1 MFMHKESIPLLNQA
15 LQEEVRAL
23 QQYMYFHFHCDDR
36 GYDLLSKLFKQ
47 IAIQEM
53 IHAEKF
59 AERILFLKGE
69 VELKASKDVEK
80 ITDVE
85 KMLEKSTVLEEEA
98 VNMYNKFAKK
108 CAENGDS
115 VTKKLFEDIV
125 AEEENHFDQ
134 FDTESDNLKDF
145 GANYLALQSIE
156 RSKIASSGNT
166 PAE

>member
-1 MFMHKESIPLLNQA
+1 MHKNSIPLLNQA

-36 GYDLLSKLFKQ
+36 GYDLLSKMFKQ

-80 ITDVE
+80 ITDVT
-85 KMLEKSTVLEEEA
+85 KMIEMSTKLEEEA
-98 VNMYNKFAKK
+98 VELYNKFAKQ
-108 CAENGDS
+108 CAEHGDS
-115 VTKKLFEDIV
+115 VTKKLFEDIIL
-125 AEEENHFDQ
+125 EEENHFDQ
-134 FDTESDNLKDF
+134 FDTEFDNLKDF
-145 GANYLALQSIE
+145 GDKYLALQSIE
-156 RSKIASSGNT
+156 RSKITSSGNT

>member
-1 MFMHKESIPLLNQA
+1 MHKQSIPLLNKA

-23 QQYMYFHFHCDDR
+23 QQYMYFHFHCNDR
-36 GYDLLSKLFKQ
+36 GYDLLSKLFRQ

-80 ITDVE
+80 ITDVS
-85 KMLEKSTVLEEEA
+85 KMLEMAVALEEEA
-98 VNMYNKFAKK
+98 VEMYNNFAKQ
-108 CAENGDS
+108 CGENGDS
-115 VTKKLFEDIV
+115 VTKTLFENVIM
-125 AEEENHFDQ
+125 EEENHFDQ

-145 GANYLALQSIE
+145 GNNYLALQSIE
-156 RSKIASSGNT
+156 RSKITSSGNT

>member
-1 MFMHKESIPLLNQA
+1 MHKKSIPLLNKA

-36 GYDLLSKLFKQ
+36 GYDLLSKMFRQ

-53 IHAEKF
+53 IHAERF

-80 ITDVE
+80 ITDVS
-85 KMLEKSTVLEEEA
+85 KMLEMATRLEEEA
-98 VNMYNKFAKK
+98 VEMYNNFAKQ

-115 VTKKLFEDIV
+115 VTKALFENIIM
-125 AEEENHFDQ
+125 EEENHYDQ
-134 FDTESDNLKDF
+134 FDTEFDNLKDF
-145 GANYLALQSIE
+145 GNNYLALQSIE
-156 RSKIASSGNT
+156 RSKITSSGKT

>member
-1 MFMHKESIPLLNQA
+1 MHEKSIPLLNKA

-36 GYDLLSKLFKQ
+36 GYDLLSKLFRQ
-47 IAIQEM
+47 ISIQEM

-80 ITDVE
+80 ITDVS
-85 KMLEKSTVLEEEA
+85 KMLEMAVALEEEA
-98 VNMYNKFAKK
+98 VEMYNNFAKQ

-115 VTKKLFEDIV
+115 VTKTLFENVIT
-125 AEEENHFDQ
+125 EEENHFDQ

-145 GANYLALQSIE
+145 GNNYLALQSIE
-156 RSKIASSGNT
+156 RSKITSSGNT
-166 PAE
+166 PEE

>member
-1 MFMHKESIPLLNQA
+1 MHKKSIPILNQA

-36 GYDLLSKLFKQ
+36 GYDLLSKMFRQ

-80 ITDVE
+80 ITDVS
-85 KMLEKSTVLEEEA
+85 KMLEMATTLEEEA
-98 VNMYNKFAKK
+98 VEMYNNFAKQ

-115 VTKKLFEDIV
+115 VTKKLFEDIIM
-125 AEEENHFDQ
+125 EEENHFDQ

-145 GANYLALQSIE
+145 GNNYLALQSIE
-156 RSKIASSGNT
+156 RSKITSSGNT

>member
-1 MFMHKESIPLLNQA
+1 MHKKSIPLLNQA

-36 GYDLLSKLFKQ
+36 GFDLLSSLFRQ

-80 ITDVE
+80 VTDVAE
-85 KMLEKSTVLEEEA
+85 MLKMSTALEEEA
-98 VNMYNKFAKK
+98 VTLYNKFAQE
-108 CAENGDS
+108 CAKNGDS
-115 VTKKLFEDIV
+115 VTKKLFEDIIL
-125 AEEENHFDQ
+125 EEEGHFDQ
-134 FDTESDNLKDF
+134 FDTESDNLESF
-145 GANYLALQSIE
+145 GDKYLALQSIE
-156 RSKIASSGNT
+156 RSKSRATGN
-166 PAE
+166 PAAQ

>member
-1 MFMHKESIPLLNQA
+1 MHKQSIPLLNKA

-23 QQYMYFHFHCDDR
+23 QQYMYFHFHCDNR
-36 GYDLLSKLFKQ
+36 GYDLLSKLFRQ
-47 IAIQEM
+47 ISIQEM

-80 ITDVE
+80 ITDVS
-85 KMLEKSTVLEEEA
+85 KMLEMAVALEEEA
-98 VNMYNKFAKK
+98 VEMYNNFAKQ
-108 CAENGDS
+108 CGENGDS
-115 VTKKLFEDIV
+115 VTKTLFENVIT
-125 AEEENHFDQ
+125 EEENHFDQ

-145 GANYLALQSIE
+145 GNNYLALQSIE
-156 RSKIASSGNT
+156 RSKITSSGNT